1 MKINSR
7 MIDIFNYVRANSITS
22 IKDIA
27 LDLDLKERSVRYE
40 IENINYILRLN
51 KLEEIQ
57 KLSKGGLLFT
67 LDKRVLNI
75 FENFVDLEKVS
86 KEERLDYIILKLLI
100 EGSIN
105 ISQISRKID
114 VCRSTIKN
122 DLKEI
127 EEIFNLS
134 QINIINNKIFAS
146 EKDIRNYI
154 LRNYYMDISKL
165 YYLEDRFLE
174 NKTKIQE
181 MILRYVNYDDLCSV
195 KTFVDTLSEKFK
207 NNNKFYELIFS
218 YIIISYIRVKDEK
231 RIEFIENKSFLKST
245 AEYEYI
251 ADNIQ
256 SLENSLNI
264 KYDELEILM
273 LTDYVLGT
281 ISYAYNTLIFEN
293 WIEIRILVKE
303 IIKNVAK
310 HISINIL
317 NDDILVEGLLNHIK
331 PTIYRV
337 KNDLSIEEELYYQS
351 IASYP
356 ELYSI
361 VKKALFKLEILIG
374 KEFGES
380 ETALF
385 TIHFLASIKRNEDK
399 LNDDKAILLVC
410 GGGYGTSAIL
420 KNILEENYKVSV
432 IDSVSYFQL
441 LNYDLSNV
449 DLIVSTVKLNKD
461 ICGKLKKPIALIT
474 PFFTFED
481 DEELKKYNILRS
493 YKNKNISLTRIL
505 DVIRNNAIIKDE
517 GKLIKDLSQLVENR
531 DKIESNKAE
540 TLFDTL
546 SPSKVEILD
555 SVKDWK
561 EALNI
566 CGEKLI
572 TTKEINP
579 EYLEEIFS
587 VIETFGA
594 YFVLGNK
601 IAIPHG
607 QFKVNVNSPCMS
619 ILYVKKGVVFLGDK
633 DVRLIILIASSEK
646 NILINT
652 VESINL
658 LSQKKDLY
666 EDIENFHKEEE
677 LIEYLRNVTNKGAN
691 YGN

>member
-7 MIDIFNYVRANSITS
+7 MIDIFNYVRANNITS

-127 EEIFNLS
+127 EEVFNLS

-441 LNYDLSNV
+441 LNYDLSSV

-461 ICGKLKKPIALIT
+461 ICSKLKKPIALIT

-546 SPSKVEILD
+546 SPSKVKILD